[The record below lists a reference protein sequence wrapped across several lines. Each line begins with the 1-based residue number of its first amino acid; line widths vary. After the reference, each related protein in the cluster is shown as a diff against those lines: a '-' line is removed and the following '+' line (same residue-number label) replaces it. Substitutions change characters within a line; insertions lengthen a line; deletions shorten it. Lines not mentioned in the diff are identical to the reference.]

1 MDYNEVY
8 DQIQSMSSEELIN
21 LDQISKILGYTGVPL
36 VDTFISPRGYRMLNR
51 IPRIPSNVIDNLV
64 KNFKELK
71 AVMEASY
78 EQLDKVEGIGE
89 ARAKAIKNGLRRL
102 KEQVNIDKNIVTR

>member
-1 MDYNEVY
+1 
-8 DQIQSMSSEELIN
+8 
-21 LDQISKILGYTGVPL
+21 
-36 VDTFISPRGYRMLNR
+36 
-51 IPRIPSNVIDNLV
+51 
-64 KNFKELK
+64 
-71 AVMEASY
+71 MEASY

>member
-1 MDYNEVY
+1 M
-8 DQIQSMSSEELIN
+8 
-21 LDQISKILGYTGVPL
+21 
-36 VDTFISPRGYRMLNR
+36 DTFISTRGYRMLNR